1 MSLPYPIWTGTW
13 RDYRFSPPADGGR
26 PENALTGTLFT
37 VSEGPN
43 ELGISLVVPEANG
56 KMRFWRNTPVASLSP
71 GQTATLGD
79 RVVGYEFDEDIDNGY
94 RPNGSMQLSSTPT
107 PVNAKLLGNNI
118 NLGQDSYLPGT
129 ATHVM
134 TLYRA
139 GTALVFS
146 AGTVQWSW
154 GLDGQHDNG
163 PSVPN
168 VSMKQATVNL
178 FADMGNVQPAT
189 IQAGLTAASASTDT
203 TPPTSAISS
212 PSGGSSA
219 VTGSTVMITGTAA
232 DSGGGIITGVE
243 VSTDNGV
250 TWHPAIGRA
259 SWSYTWVPTIQG
271 SAIIRSR
278 AIDDSGNIETPL
290 TGNSVTVNACTVNC
304 TIWPG
309 TVPEIADA
317 GYDNAAVELGVKF
330 RSDSAGYITGIRFY
344 KSSANIGAHVANLWS
359 GTGTL
364 LASAPFYSE
373 TASGWQQV
381 NFLTPVSI
389 AANTDYVASYF
400 VSDGHYSADP
410 YYFLSEGIDSAPL
423 HALKDGISGFNGV
436 YAYGAA
442 SSFPNQGFH
451 SNNYWVDVVYSATSP
466 PVPTLTSI
474 EVTPAGQTIFRGA
487 TQQFTATGIY
497 SNGSTTNLTSQVTWG
512 SSNTGVATITSAGLA
527 TAVSAGGT
535 TISAVFGLT
544 GSTTLTVHVMPLT
557 ITTQSLP
564 GGLLNVSYSA
574 ALSASGG
581 TLPYT
586 WTISSGSLP
595 SGLSAR

>member
-1 MSLPYPIWTGTW
+1 MGAYNWFFQAEYPMIRWLEANGYNVSYFTSVDADRRGADILLHKVFLSVGHDEYWSGQERANVETARTAGKNLAFFSGNTSYRKIRWEDSYRTMVCYDESNAPTPIDPLDVSPTWTWTGTW

-71 GQTATLGD
+71 GLTATLGD

-309 TVPEIADA
+309 TVPGIADA

-410 YYFLSEGIDSAPL
+410 YYFLS
-423 HALKDGISGFNGV
+423 
-436 YAYGAA
+436 
-442 SSFPNQGFH
+442 
-451 SNNYWVDVVYSATSP
+451 
-466 PVPTLTSI
+466 
-474 EVTPAGQTIFRGA
+474 AG
-487 TQQFTATGIY
+487 Y
-497 SNGSTTNLTSQVTWG
+497 
-512 SSNTGVATITSAGLA
+512 
-527 TAVSAGGT
+527 
-535 TISAVFGLT
+535 
-544 GSTTLTVHVMPLT
+544 
-557 ITTQSLP
+557 
-564 GGLLNVSYSA
+564 
-574 ALSASGG
+574 
-581 TLPYT
+581 
-586 WTISSGSLP
+586 
-595 SGLSAR
+595 